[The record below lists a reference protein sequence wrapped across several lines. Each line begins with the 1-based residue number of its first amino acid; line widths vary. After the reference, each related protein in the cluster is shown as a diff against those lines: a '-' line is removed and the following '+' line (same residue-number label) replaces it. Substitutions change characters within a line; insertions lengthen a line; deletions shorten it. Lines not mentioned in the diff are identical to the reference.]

1 MRCKCCDALLSD
13 YELTLKYEYTGEPL
27 DTCEV
32 CIEASLDEDYDYYAE
47 D

>member
-13 YELTLKYEYTGEPL
+13 YELTLEDAYTGQPL

-32 CIEASLDEDYDYYAE
+32 CIEAALDEDYDYYAE